1 MDLDQGSV
9 GNPMSERFAEWE
21 LEVIT
26 ALAHESLE
34 KLRTK
39 EWVKF
44 PERFVEKFEHDT
56 QDYLRSKEGQ
66 RERSALLAHAKRLNL
81 GPGRQP
87 HLPLVDD
94 LHLDDHEI
102 AAPEVREAWS
112 SEIMRRLRPSPLE
125 AALER
130 TRGAS

>member
-1 MDLDQGSV
+1 
-9 GNPMSERFAEWE
+9 MSERFKDWE

-34 KLRTK
+34 KLRAK

-56 QDYLRSKEGQ
+56 QDYLRSKEGR
-66 RERSALLAHAKRLNL
+66 RERSALMAHAKRMNI

-87 HLPLVDD
+87 HLPRVDA
-94 LHLDDHEI
+94 LHLDDHVV
-102 AAPEVREAWS
+102 APVETAQAWT
-112 SEIMRRLRPSPLE
+112 SEIMRRLRPS
-125 AALER
+125 ALDQALQR
-130 TRGAS
+130 TEGVG